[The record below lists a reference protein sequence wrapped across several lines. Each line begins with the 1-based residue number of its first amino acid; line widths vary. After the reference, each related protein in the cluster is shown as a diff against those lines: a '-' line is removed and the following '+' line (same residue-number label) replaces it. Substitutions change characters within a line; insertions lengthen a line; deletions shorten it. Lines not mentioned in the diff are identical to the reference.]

1 MLHMNHKQVKHIV
14 NQFNKELKK
23 HYKKSLKD
31 FDVEALHQLRVTYK
45 KLRAF
50 LRMISC
56 REEGGSEITIAKK
69 IKKAYRVAGHIRD
82 MQLQQQRIVQIA
94 GQFSFQPKA
103 YTCLLEKEI
112 NRQKPT
118 LSTIISPE
126 IINNHK
132 KKIYLLLPGKFS
144 LLDADLYVQ
153 RKWAAVNAIIG
164 NGHFYDIE
172 IHAIRKNLKDLLYN
186 FSIFS
191 EVEQQLLSKRVWKG
205 KDEPYYK
212 ALLEE
217 LGCFQDQCTAIVL
230 LNPFRL
236 KKLSKK
242 DRQPLEQV
250 KRIWL
255 ENKSVMKQLL
265 VIKLATLNVA
275 PTAG

>member
-1 MLHMNHKQVKHIV
+1 MNHKQVKHIV
-14 NQFNKELKK
+14 CQFHKELNK
-23 HYKKSLKD
+23 YYQKSIKD
-31 FDVEALHQLRVTYK
+31 FDMEALHLLRLTYK

-50 LRMISC
+50 LRMISY
-56 REEGGSEITIAKK
+56 REQGGSEITIAKK
-69 IKKAYRVAGHIRD
+69 IKKAYRIAGLIRD
-82 MQLQQQRIVQIA
+82 IQLHQQRIAEVA
-94 GQFSFQPKA
+94 GQFGFQTKA

-112 NRQKPT
+112 KRQKQG

-126 IINNHK
+126 NINNHK
-132 KKIYLLLPGKFS
+132 KKIYLLLPGRFS

-153 RKWAAVNAIIG
+153 KKWASVNAIIAS
-164 NGHFYDIE
+164 GHFYDIE
-172 IHAIRKNLKDLLYN
+172 IHAIRKNLKDVLYN

-191 EVEQQLLSKRVWKG
+191 EGEQELLSQRVWKRN
-205 KDEPYYK
+205 DEAYYK

-250 KRIWL
+250 KQIWL
-255 ENKSVMKQLL
+255 ENKMTTKQLL
-265 VIKLATLNVA
+265 VTKLEALNVA
-275 PTAG
+275 TSLA